1 MNVLKMESI
10 CSSGN
15 VVEETSVG
23 ENDTPGTVQDIE
35 CTICLNVIGASNK
48 YTSECGHSFHINC
61 IMNWYRTGHDTC
73 PNCRSDEYTSLHFVD
88 AMDRASCLRRQARKR
103 KAPQRLKKAVER
115 LRKKERKKRETWR
128 QYNNFRK
135 AHADSLKTLRRLNA
149 KYYRAVNSL
158 DKEMYTL
165 GSMDFPGI
173 VVPKIISTRF
183 NTTFSDSD

>member
-1 MNVLKMESI
+1 MESI

-15 VVEETSVG
+15 VVEQTTVG
-23 ENDTPGTVQDIE
+23 ENGSNTVQDIE
-35 CTICLNVIGASNK
+35 CTICLNAIGASNK
-48 YTSECGHSFHINC
+48 YTSECGHIFHVNC

-73 PNCRSDEYTSLHFVD
+73 PNCRSDEYVSLRFAD

-103 KAPQRLKKAVER
+103 KAPPRLKKAVLR
-115 LRKKERKKRETWR
+115 LRKKEKKKRDAWR
-128 QYNNFRK
+128 EYNDFRK

-149 KYYRAVNSL
+149 KYYRAVDSL

-173 VVPKIISTRF
+173 VVPKIISERF
-183 NTTFSDSD
+183 NTFNTFSDSD